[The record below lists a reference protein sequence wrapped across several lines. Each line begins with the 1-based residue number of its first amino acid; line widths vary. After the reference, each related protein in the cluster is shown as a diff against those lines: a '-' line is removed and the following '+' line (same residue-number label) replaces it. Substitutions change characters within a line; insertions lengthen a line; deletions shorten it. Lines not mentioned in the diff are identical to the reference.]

1 MGDFADDLMMRGLEE
16 ELQWEYHD
24 THYNGL
30 HYKLLLMNYLKGE
43 LPWCKKDG
51 NHTLIQDM
59 EDSHLLNSIRW
70 IDNNHSDRTCMIE
83 LKNILLIEKQK
94 RYEKRK

>member
-16 ELQWEYHD
+16 ELKWEYHD

-43 LPWCKKDG
+43 LLWGKKDG
-51 NHTLIQDM
+51 NHILIQDM
-59 EDSHLLNSIRW
+59 ADDHLLNSIHW
-70 IDNNHSDRTCMIE
+70 IDKNHSDRTCMIE
-83 LKNILLIEKQK
+83 MKNILLIEK
-94 RYEKRK
+94 YNRKL